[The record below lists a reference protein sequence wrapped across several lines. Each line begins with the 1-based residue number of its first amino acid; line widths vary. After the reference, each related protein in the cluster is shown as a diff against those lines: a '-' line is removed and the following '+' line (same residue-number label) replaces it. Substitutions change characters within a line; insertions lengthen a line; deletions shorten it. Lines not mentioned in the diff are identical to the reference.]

1 LLSEG
6 IVVAGGDLGN
16 KFRLAVERLHASP
29 IKKLGLVGP
38 RRFLTRRYA
47 RFFGSGTEREAEL
60 FFGGAMT
67 VVLPEVISQ
76 QIYTYGLFD
85 EIVTG
90 LALRAVRQGDVVL
103 DIGAHFGYFTLLF
116 SRLVGESGRVVSFEP
131 TPSTFAVL
139 QKNTVDVSNVTILNM
154 AAGRESGRLTI
165 SDFGLTYSAWNTL
178 SASSRMPG
186 MLAQPKARVDVE
198 VIRLDDWCE
207 RESIQP
213 TVIKIDAENFETEV
227 IGGLAETLSW
237 SHPRVL
243 METGSE
249 QAIQA
254 GLALLDLDYQVLVST
269 QPGVLTLQ
277 KDGVEEAL
285 IRNKDVLFVPA
296 AQVTEFMGRA

>member
-1 LLSEG
+1 
-6 IVVAGGDLGN
+6 
-16 KFRLAVERLHASP
+16 
-29 IKKLGLVGP
+29 
-38 RRFLTRRYA
+38 
-47 RFFGSGTEREAEL
+47 
-60 FFGGAMT
+60 MT

-116 SRLVGESGRVVSFEP
+116 SQLVGASGRVVSFEP

-139 QKNTVDVSNVTILNM
+139 QKNTANVSNATALNM
-154 AAGRESGRLTI
+154 AAGRHTGRLTI

-186 MLAQPKARVDVE
+186 VLVEPKVRVEVDV
-198 VIRLDDWCE
+198 VRLDDWCK
-207 RESIQP
+207 REVLHP
-213 TVIKIDAENFETEV
+213 TVVKIDAENFEEEV
-227 IGGLAETLSW
+227 IAGLSETLARF
-237 SHPRVL
+237 HPRVL
-243 METGSE
+243 LETGSE

-254 GLALLDLDYQVLVST
+254 GQALLDLDYQVLVST

-277 KDGVEEAL
+277 KDCVEETL
-285 IRNKDVLFVPA
+285 ILNKDVLFVPT

>member
-1 LLSEG
+1 
-6 IVVAGGDLGN
+6 
-16 KFRLAVERLHASP
+16 
-29 IKKLGLVGP
+29 
-38 RRFLTRRYA
+38 
-47 RFFGSGTEREAEL
+47 
-60 FFGGAMT
+60 MT
-67 VVLPEVISQ
+67 VVLPEVISR

-103 DIGAHFGYFTLLF
+103 DVGAHFGYFTLLF
-116 SRLVGESGRVVSFEP
+116 SRLVGKSGRVVSLEP

-139 QKNTVDVSNVTILNM
+139 QKNTVDVSNVTVLNM

-186 MLAQPKARVDVE
+186 VLVQPKARVDVQ
-198 VIRLDDWCE
+198 VIRLDNWCE

-227 IGGLAETLSW
+227 IDGLAATLSR
-237 SHPRVL
+237 SHPLVL
-243 METGSE
+243 LETGSE

-254 GLALLDLDYQVLVST
+254 GKALMALDYQVFVST
-269 QPGVLTLQ
+269 KPGVLTLQ
-277 KDGVEEAL
+277 KDRVEEAL
-285 IRNKDVLFVPA
+285 ARNKDVLFVPA

>member
-1 LLSEG
+1 
-6 IVVAGGDLGN
+6 VAGGDLEN
-16 KFRLAVERLHASP
+16 KFRQAVERLHASP

-38 RRFLTRRYA
+38 RRFLTRRHA
-47 RFFGSGTEREAEL
+47 RLFTSGTEREAEL

-76 QIYTYGLFD
+76 QIFTYGLFD

-90 LALRAVRQGDVVL
+90 LALRAVREGDVVL
-103 DIGAHFGYFTLLF
+103 DIGAHFGYFTRLF
-116 SRLVGESGRVVSFEP
+116 SRLVGASGRIVSFEP

-139 QKNTVDVSNVTILNM
+139 QKNTANVSNVTVLNM
-154 AAGRESGRLTI
+154 AAGRHSGRLTI

-186 MLAQPKARVDVE
+186 VLAEPKARVEVD
-198 VIRLDDWCE
+198 VIRLDDWCN
-207 RESIQP
+207 REVFHP
-213 TVIKIDAENFETEV
+213 TVIKIDAENFEEEV
-227 IGGLAETLSW
+227 IAGLSETLARF
-237 SHPRVL
+237 HPRVL

-285 IRNKDVLFVPA
+285 IRNKDVLFMPA
-296 AQVTEFMGRA
+296 TQITEFMGRA